1 MSRTGFQQ
9 GCGRFFAFHLIK
21 GEHSICDI
29 VNGVGARRSGALS
42 TYLVAYLQMREL
54 SLSNSRLDRRYD
66 VSKRLGQGSYAEIFV
81 ARDTL
86 ASPRSPHSTVVVKA
100 LNVFLQEDVDLDL
113 ERTLVENFQNEA
125 VALDRVRH
133 PNIISRL
140 GHGTARDLAGVVF
153 HYLVLEYMAGG
164 DIQSLIRQRPL
175 RIDAA
180 LKYIEQACAGLAHAH
195 SRGIIHRDIKPQ
207 NLLLTEDLVTLK
219 IADFGVARF
228 SAADSPITRVGTNIY
243 APPEHSPAYFSDTAE
258 RLTPAADIYSLAKTV
273 YSIITR
279 EPPRPYTGKPIEGL
293 PEASNDEEWSDSL
306 LEVLNRATADDPGR
320 RPQSVEEFW
329 FDLGPVLNIVADM
342 DPETVV
348 KRTADLPQPHVSRGY
363 TPLVPEQPSFEAVL
377 KENTQSSAREQQ
389 APIGET
395 PPSKAVIDYPAYEPV
410 QERVATS
417 IPTPQ
422 GVNLP
427 ASAPNRAWRASLRR
441 FAIFVAFAA
450 IFTGALYATALYFRN
465 NDVIE
470 SVRNR
475 LMPRMAVANTDVYLR
490 PTPST
495 DNDPVGLA
503 TKNSRV
509 RIVATHENWY
519 QVDIVEQGRER
530 VGGPNSTH
538 GWLNG
543 KYVDMQEN

>member
-1 MSRTGFQQ
+1 
-9 GCGRFFAFHLIK
+9 
-21 GEHSICDI
+21 
-29 VNGVGARRSGALS
+29 
-42 TYLVAYLQMREL
+42 MREL

-81 ARDTL
+81 AKDTL
-86 ASPRSPHSTVVVKA
+86 ASPQSPHSTVVVKA

-164 DIQSLIRQRPL
+164 DIQSLIRHRPL

-180 LKYIEQACAGLAHAH
+180 LKYAEQACAGLAHAH

-273 YSIITR
+273 YTIITR
-279 EPPRPYTGKPIEGL
+279 EPPRAYTGGPIEGL
-293 PEASNDEEWSDSL
+293 PASSNDEEWSDSL
-306 LEVLNRATADDPGR
+306 LEVLNRATADDPSR

-329 FDLGPVLNIVADM
+329 FDLGPVLNIVGDM

-348 KRTADLPQPHVSRGY
+348 NRTADLPQPHVSRGY

-377 KENTQSSAREQQ
+377 KVNTDASPREPRT
-389 APIGET
+389 PIEAF
-395 PPSKAVIDYPAYEPV
+395 PQSKAVLEYPAYQPIRAEQPNLASPV
-410 QERVATS
+410 ESSV
-417 IPTPQ
+417 PPP
-422 GVNLP
+422 P
-427 ASAPNRAWRASLRR
+427 ARKRGFKGPLRR
-441 FAIFVAFAA
+441 LAIFLAFAA
-450 IFTGALYATALYFRN
+450 IFTGALYGTAVYFKN
-465 NDVIE
+465 SGLID
-470 SVRNR
+470 SVRNTFS
-475 LMPRMAVANTDVYLR
+475 PKIAIANTDVYLR

-495 DNDPVGLA
+495 ENDPVGLA

-519 QVDIVEQGRER
+519 QVDIVEQGRDR

-543 KYVDMQEN
+543 KYVDLQEN

>member
-1 MSRTGFQQ
+1 VFV
-9 GCGRFFAFHLIK
+9 LIK

-29 VNGVGARRSGALS
+29 VNGVGVRPKKRSAFR
-42 TYLVAYLQMREL
+42 TLVACLQMREL
-54 SLSNSRLDRRYD
+54 SLANSRLDKRYD

-86 ASPRSPHSTVVVKA
+86 ASPQSPHNTVVVKA
-100 LNVFLQEDVDLDL
+100 LNVFLQEDVDIDL

-153 HYLVLEYMAGG
+153 HYLVLEYLAGG
-164 DIQSLIRQRPL
+164 DIQSLIRRRPL

-180 LKYIEQACAGLAHAH
+180 LKYVEQTCAGLAHAH

-273 YSIITR
+273 YTIITR
-279 EPPRPYTGKPIEGL
+279 EPPRPYTGGPIEGL
-293 PEASNDEEWSDSL
+293 PASSNDEEWSDSL
-306 LEVLNRATADDPGR
+306 LEVLNRATADDPNR

-329 FDLGPVLNIVADM
+329 FDLGPVLNIVGDM
-342 DPETVV
+342 DPETLV

-377 KENTQSSAREQQ
+377 KESTHSSAREIVLPPS
-389 APIGET
+389 AF
-395 PPSKAVIDYPAYEPV
+395 PPSKAVVEYPAYEPV
-410 QERVATS
+410 REPSAVQ
-417 IPTPQ
+417 IPPM
-422 GVNLP
+422 P
-427 ASAPNRAWRASLRR
+427 AAAPKAIRKRTWKGPLRR
-441 FAIFVAFAA
+441 LAIFLAFAL
-450 IFTGALYATALYFRN
+450 IFTGALYGTAVYFRN
-465 NDVIE
+465 NGILE

-475 LMPRMAVANTDVYLR
+475 ISPKIAVANTDVYLR
-490 PTPST
+490 PSPNT

-509 RIVATHENWY
+509 RIVATQDNWY

-543 KYVDMQEN
+543 KYVDVQEN